1 MDQEWQTT
9 TSKIKLLLTEIP
21 QKQLEQKRALK
32 LGVDT
37 SRFDTTRE
45 LDETSRLLA
54 SLEALLSK
62 IENSG

>member
-1 MDQEWQTT
+1 MDQEWQST

-32 LGVDT
+32 LGLPSRSST
-37 SRFDTTRE
+37 SKQ

-54 SLEALLSK
+54 QLENLLSK
-62 IENSG
+62 IETSG